1 MMNPT
6 LTRMLANMVT
16 KANPEVALK
25 APRETPPPYP
35 GYYVVTWYKMISRL
49 AVIIGHN
56 GTLALEADAAL
67 VHRPNN
73 SELMLEAVAWA
84 HSSMDQART
93 CLRDGRAIPSE
104 ILGEISAWVNQ
115 PDWPPYADDINN
127 PYLPG
132 LNESQ
137 HLGDM
142 SSLLQY
148 KYEHIRDLLDEV
160 LALGVS
166 DAVRADIE
174 QDRDGYDMLATLARY
189 GAVYAAYIPY
199 EVYYDLHEYMLAK
212 KAA

>member
-6 LTRMLANMVT
+6 LTRMLADMVV
-16 KANPEVALK
+16 KANPEVTLK
-25 APRETPPPYP
+25 ALRLPPPYP
-35 GYYVVTWYKMISRL
+35 GYYVIEWYKQIARYMVL
-49 AVIIGHN
+49 IGHN
-56 GTLALEADAAL
+56 GAVALEADAAL
-67 VHRPNN
+67 VHKPST
-73 SELMLEAVAWA
+73 SELMDEAVAWA
-84 HSSMDQART
+84 HSSMVQART
-93 CLRDGRAIPSE
+93 CLRDGRALPNE
-104 ILGEISAWVNQ
+104 ILGEISGWVNQ
-115 PDWPPYADDINN
+115 PDFPPYADNLLN

-148 KYEHIRDLLDEV
+148 KYEHIRDLLAEV

-174 QDRDGYDMLATLARY
+174 QDRDGYDMLATMARY
-189 GAVYAAYIPY
+189 SVVYAAYIPY